1 MRWAVGAPLSGTT
14 VQPAVLGWRAQY
26 SCNVWPVPHARQLAV
41 IAAQHTMGSVTAT
54 TRTAGAVLLRT
65 LTESDVESDATVALA
80 RLLAAKLAAAA
91 LPKMS
96 RTLTVMLPPLRVN
109 SAEVAEG

>member
-1 MRWAVGAPLSGTT
+1 MFFALNMGKQLFCVKSWKSMG
-14 VQPAVLGWRAQY
+14 VL
-26 SCNVWPVPHARQLAV
+26 
-41 IAAQHTMGSVTAT
+41 
-54 TRTAGAVLLRT
+54 
-65 LTESDVESDATVALA
+65 ESDVESDATVALA

>member
-1 MRWAVGAPLSGTT
+1 M
-14 VQPAVLGWRAQY
+14 
-26 SCNVWPVPHARQLAV
+26 
-41 IAAQHTMGSVTAT
+41 
-54 TRTAGAVLLRT
+54 LRT